1 MSPAKVGR
9 RYSCMPHSIPI
20 ANMSSHTLPDIIA
33 RLYAKIPEAISS
45 SSSSDDLLPGS
56 VSFGSAS
63 TTIILVIVTSTLLI
77 YRSSLKHRLRDVS
90 VHLSDG
96 TVRKLLPQRRTSYWF
111 VDHERLDPA
120 AKSISNISSTAGSE
134 TSEQRTQA
142 QPLHRHILRG
152 KFQPKR
158 SERNG

>member
-1 MSPAKVGR
+1 
-9 RYSCMPHSIPI
+9 
-20 ANMSSHTLPDIIA
+20 MSSHTLPDIIA

-45 SSSSDDLLPGS
+45 SSSDDLLPGS
-56 VSFGSAS
+56 VSFGSAF
-63 TTIILVIVTSTLLI
+63 TTIILAIVTSTLLI

-111 VDHERLDPA
+111 VDHELPERSDPI
-120 AKSISNISSTAGSE
+120 KSSSTISSTAGSE